1 MQEIMLNFIHA
12 TEKPSASIRA
22 NVGAGHR
29 TSQYTARLA
38 VDERTRHDAF
48 ALRYRSYLNSG
59 FIEQNLTKLFIDKFD
74 DLPDTQT
81 VVVYDQDRPLASI
94 RLCYLSRHTPV
105 SSPAQG
111 TFPEA
116 VTQLLAGSPVGQC
129 GHEAVE
135 LTRLVRCPSAANNQ
149 GLVFLLLRVAGHLA
163 LQTDFRI
170 ILSCVRQH
178 HVAFYKRLRFQEATE
193 LRSYPGLNCPM
204 QMLTCSRAD
213 YDKARAGFPII
224 NPGATPAGDLDGL
237 LNGKV
242 VSLSLNQR
250 SQAT

>member
-1 MQEIMLNFIHA
+1 MNLSHV
-12 TEKPSASIRA
+12 TEKPLASIRA

-29 TSQYTARLA
+29 ASQYTACLA
-38 VDERTRHDAF
+38 ISERVRQDAF

-59 FIEQNLTKLFIDKFD
+59 FIEKNATELFTDKFD
-74 DLPDTQT
+74 ELSSTQT
-81 VVVYDQDRPLASI
+81 VVIYSQDRPLASI
-94 RLCYLSRHTPV
+94 RLCYLSRHTPM

-116 VTQLLAGSPVGQC
+116 VTQLLEGSPAGQR

-178 HVAFYKRLRFQEATE
+178 HVAFYKRLRFQEATG
-193 LRSYPGLNCPM
+193 LRPYPGLNCPM
-204 QMLTCSRAD
+204 QMLACTRAD
-213 YDKARAGFPII
+213 YDEARAGFSII
-224 NPGATPAGDLDGL
+224 DPGATPAGSLDGI
-237 LNGKV
+237 LNGEV
-242 VSLSLNQR
+242 VSLYLRRQSK
-250 SQAT
+250 AI

>member
-1 MQEIMLNFIHA
+1 LNLPHA
-12 TEKPSASIRA
+12 TEKPLASIRA

-29 TSQYTARLA
+29 ASQYTVCLAINDRAR
-38 VDERTRHDAF
+38 RDAF

-59 FIEQNLTKLFIDKFD
+59 FIEKNATELFKDKFD
-74 DLPDTQT
+74 DLSSTQI
-81 VVVYDQDRPLASI
+81 VVIYGQDRPLASI
-94 RLCYLSRHTPV
+94 RLCYLSRHAPM

-116 VTQLLAGSPVGQC
+116 VTQSLEGSPAGQR

-149 GLVFLLLRVAGHLA
+149 GLIFLLLRVAGHLA

-178 HVAFYKRLRFQEATE
+178 HVAFYKRLRFQEATG
-193 LRSYPGLNCPM
+193 LRPYPGLNCQM
-204 QMLTCSRAD
+204 QMLACARAD
-213 YDKARAGFPII
+213 YDEARAGFPII
-224 NPGATPAGDLDGL
+224 DPGATHAGSLDGI

-242 VSLSLNQR
+242 VSLSLSSR
-250 SQAT
+250 SKAV